1 MRSSNTLTYRFSFPR
16 VKFFL
21 YVLCL
26 NGRFGYGHLLR
37 APLSPAAPQGGAKK
51 ASKKVRKP
59 WELDDQQRG
68 VGVKVR
74 EGFP

>member
-26 NGRFGYGHLLR
+26 NGHFGYGHLLR

-51 ASKKVRKP
+51 ASNK
-59 WELDDQQRG
+59 G
-68 VGVKVR
+68 
-74 EGFP
+74 